1 MSIDLYHF
9 HMVLR
14 QQETARAE
22 RLAADEQAARIAH
35 AVPVLGRAVARIA
48 RRPERSTAAILQ
60 ARRIS

>member
-22 RLAADEQAARIAH
+22 RLAAEEQAARIAP
-35 AVPVLGRAVARIA
+35 AVRVRGRAVAGIA
-48 RRPERSTAAILQ
+48 RRSERSTAAVLQ

>member
-22 RLAADEQAARIAH
+22 RLAADQQAAAIAH
-35 AVPVLGRAVARIA
+35 ALSVLGRAVARIA
-48 RRPERSTAAILQ
+48 RRPQRRSAAMLQ